1 MGNSLIAEGKL
12 QFYPTE
18 LKETYRIL
26 GLLGRISI
34 DYVKKGYLKEY
45 IYTKE
50 QWNEFAIKS
59 LDSNVSIDIILYDHW
74 LFSNQYEMI
83 KTYCTYEIGSKNTN
97 KVVVTDYFAGEG
109 LFLDCIKTFIPLSYN
124 SNDFLLIAN
133 EIEEHRYNVI
143 KNNKNIDE
151 CYNSSFEELQ
161 ITRIKNSVSLMLYN
175 PPYGQTLTT
184 DNSGKT
190 ISIRNVKHYLQMIIN
205 RQILYNPTS
214 SKDYKSGY
222 MIFVIRKDDFLD
234 SLDLLSQHFDILKN
248 SIYKTNQE
256 EYAKFKQYIFIA
268 KLKRNPYDFSKSI
281 DALDFQKQYND
292 VKEIILSEPEFNL
305 RQYNTY
311 QSMNYPYIDY
321 DTAKE
326 NNKYIESPTT
336 HISKNDSI
344 WKWVKGITELKDLG
358 EEKLVVPK
366 PLKLGE
372 ISNLLA
378 SGMINGEISLEDGT
392 GRHVAIGGTKSIE
405 KKEINKYKDEN
416 GESYTETKII
426 KMSLPYL
433 NVLCSDNG
441 QLKIK
446 ELGDNE

>member
-1 MGNSLIAEGKL
+1 MGSSLAGDSQL
-12 QFYPTE
+12 NFFPTE
-18 LKETYRIL
+18 IWETYRLL
-26 GLLGRISI
+26 GLLGRIDI
-34 DYVKKGYLKEY
+34 DYYKKNYLKEY
-45 IYTKE
+45 YTE
-50 QWNEFAIKS
+50 QGLYQEIAMKS
-59 LDSNVSIDIILYDHW
+59 LDLSVPIDYCYFDKW
-74 LFSNQYEMI
+74 LNDKDYEKIKQYCEYTLGHGNQFPI
-83 KTYCTYEIGSKNTN
+83 VIS
-97 KVVVTDYFAGEG
+97 DLFAGNG
-109 LFLDCIKTFIPLSYN
+109 DFLDVFKSFIPKKNN

-133 EIEEHRYNVI
+133 EIEEHRFVVI
-143 KNNKNIDE
+143 KENKNINE
-151 CYNSSFEELQ
+151 CFNSSFEELKE
-161 ITRIKNSVSLMLYN
+161 IPKSSISLMLLN
-175 PPYGQTLTT
+175 PPYGTT
-184 DNSGKT
+184 NGQ
-190 ISIRNVKHYLQMIIN
+190 RNVKKYISQIID
-205 RQILYNPTS
+205 RKLLYNPTT

-222 MIFVIRKDDFLD
+222 IAFVIRKDDFLD
-234 SLDLLSQHFDILKN
+234 SLDILSKNFDILKN
-248 SIYKTNQE
+248 SIYKTNPE
-256 EYAKFKQYIFIA
+256 EYAKFKQYIFVA
-268 KLKRNPYDFSKSI
+268 HLKRHPYDLSNTMQ
-281 DALDFQKQYND
+281 AMDFTKQYNE

-326 NNKYIESPTT
+326 NNKYTESPTT

-405 KKEINKYKDEN
+405 KKEVSKYKDDN
-416 GESYTETKII
+416 GDSFTETKII

-433 NVLCSDNG
+433 NILCSDNG
-441 QLKIK
+441 KLVIK
-446 ELGDNE
+446 ELGGE